1 VDTIIII
8 TCIFGALFAIFDMI
22 VDYTYNQK
30 QQQENNDYWLK
41 APLKRRDKP
50 KKSEQIWKEDEDD
63 LDK

>member
-1 VDTIIII
+1 
-8 TCIFGALFAIFDMI
+8 MI